1 MTPSTYV
8 PLRLPKELVA
18 RIDAVARLADP
29 KGSRLRS
36 RIVREAL
43 EAGLPA
49 VEREYRALRP
59 TRRK

>member
-8 PLRLPKELVA
+8 PVRLPRELLE
-18 RIDAVARLADP
+18 RIDAVAALADP

-36 RIVREAL
+36 RIIREAV
-43 EAGLPA
+43 EAGLSA
-49 VEREYRALRP
+49 VEREYRRLRP